1 MLTHQASL
9 SLARALPP
17 RTLYVWT
24 RARASTHTHT
34 HKHTLTRTFSLARS
48 RALSLSHTH
57 THTNIQSHALS
68 LSLSL
73 PRSPKPSLSPP
84 LSLSLTATIDLWPG
98 GTVRRELVISVVPQ
112 SGNDAPRQRPPSRSL
127 SKLYERQNKKKWFRG
142 GEYMRPDSGLLPG
155 HEMYYIHAK
164 LCLVFQNEEFLGE
177 NLCTVDATC
186 SAFFF
191 VFCFWC
197 TTVDATCSPYRPS
210 SLHDTLAKF
219 STKKNQKNT
228 KEELLEEEDA
238 CRASRPS
245 IYLLCTFTSIYL
257 LCTFNP
263 SKLTPLPNPNPK
275 QG

>member
-1 MLTHQASL
+1 
-9 SLARALPP
+9 
-17 RTLYVWT
+17 
-24 RARASTHTHT
+24 
-34 HKHTLTRTFSLARS
+34 
-48 RALSLSHTH
+48 
-57 THTNIQSHALS
+57 
-68 LSLSL
+68 
-73 PRSPKPSLSPP
+73 
-84 LSLSLTATIDLWPG
+84 
-98 GTVRRELVISVVPQ
+98 
-112 SGNDAPRQRPPSRSL
+112 
-127 SKLYERQNKKKWFRG
+127 
-142 GEYMRPDSGLLPG
+142 MRPDSGLLPG

-191 VFCFWC
+191 VFFFGAQQL
-197 TTVDATCSPYRPS
+197 TPHAVHPDQAHSTIHSPNF
-210 SLHDTLAKF
+210 HTQKI
-219 STKKNQKNT
+219 KKNS

-263 SKLTPLPNPNPK
+263 SKLTPPPNPNPK